1 MTSQGLCPL
10 RGEAYIKTPGGVK
23 LAAEVYMYSIG
34 LKRAVFALAA
44 LLVVTAIVLSVC
56 AVFPDGAADAAT
68 LKQGSTGDKVREMQ
82 QKLKS
87 WGYYDGAVD
96 GIFGS
101 GTREAVKY
109 FQRVNGLSADG
120 VVGAAT
126 AAALGMTLSSSSSSG
141 SVSSSSGTLRRG
153 STGDKV
159 REMQQKLKNWG
170 YYDGAADGIFGSG
183 TESAVK
189 HFQRVNGLSADGVVG
204 AATAAALGM
213 TLSSSSSSGSGS
225 SGVASSDLE
234 LLARVVYGEARGE
247 EYVGQVAVAAVVL
260 NRVKSPSF
268 PNTIAGVVYQS
279 GAFDCVAD
287 GQINLTPN
295 ATARKAAQDA
305 LNGWDPTYGCLFY
318 YNPRTATS
326 AWMLSRPVKLVI
338 GQHNFC

>member
-1 MTSQGLCPL
+1 
-10 RGEAYIKTPGGVK
+10 
-23 LAAEVYMYSIG
+23 MYSIG
-34 LKRAVFALAA
+34 LKRAVCALAA

-109 FQRVNGLSADG
+109 
-120 VVGAAT
+120 
-126 AAALGMTLSSSSSSG
+126 
-141 SVSSSSGTLRRG
+141 
-153 STGDKV
+153 
-159 REMQQKLKNWG
+159 
-170 YYDGAADGIFGSG
+170 
-183 TESAVK
+183 
-189 HFQRVNGLSADGVVG
+189 FQRVNGLSADGVVG

>member
-1 MTSQGLCPL
+1 
-10 RGEAYIKTPGGVK
+10 
-23 LAAEVYMYSIG
+23 
-34 LKRAVFALAA
+34 
-44 LLVVTAIVLSVC
+44 
-56 AVFPDGAADAAT
+56 
-68 LKQGSTGDKVREMQ
+68 
-82 QKLKS
+82 
-87 WGYYDGAVD
+87 
-96 GIFGS
+96 
-101 GTREAVKY
+101 
-109 FQRVNGLSADG
+109 
-120 VVGAAT
+120 
-126 AAALGMTLSSSSSSG
+126 
-141 SVSSSSGTLRRG
+141 
-153 STGDKV
+153 
-159 REMQQKLKNWG
+159 
-170 YYDGAADGIFGSG
+170 
-183 TESAVK
+183 
-189 HFQRVNGLSADGVVG
+189 
-204 AATAAALGM
+204 M

>member
-1 MTSQGLCPL
+1 MQLG
-10 RGEAYIKTPGGVK
+10 IKRC
-23 LAAEVYMYSIG
+23 LI
-34 LKRAVFALAA
+34 LLAA
-44 LLVVTAIVLSVC
+44 LVLAAV
-56 AVFPDGAADAAT
+56 AVFSAAVCSERTADAAELLRRGSSGEQVRQMQQKLKNWDYYDGSGDGIFGSGTESAVKYFQRKNGLSADGIVGPATAAALGMT
-68 LKQGSTGDKVREMQ
+68 LSGGSTSSSSSSGVLRRGSSGDRVRQMQ

-87 WGYYDGAVD
+87 WGYYEGSAD

-101 GTREAVKY
+101 DTESAVKY
-109 FQRVNGLSADG
+109 FQRRNGLTADG

-126 AAALGMTLSSSSSSG
+126 AAALGMTLSG
-141 SVSSSSGTLRRG
+141 G
-153 STGDKV
+153 
-159 REMQQKLKNWG
+159 
-170 YYDGAADGIFGSG
+170 
-183 TESAVK
+183 
-189 HFQRVNGLSADGVVG
+189 
-204 AATAAALGM
+204 
-213 TLSSSSSSGSGS
+213 SGSGGS
-225 SGVASSDLE
+225 QTASSDLD

-247 EYVGQVAVAAVVL
+247 DYIGQVAVAAVVL

-268 PNTIAGVVYQS
+268 PNTIAGVVYQA

-295 ATARKAAQDA
+295 STAVSAAQDA